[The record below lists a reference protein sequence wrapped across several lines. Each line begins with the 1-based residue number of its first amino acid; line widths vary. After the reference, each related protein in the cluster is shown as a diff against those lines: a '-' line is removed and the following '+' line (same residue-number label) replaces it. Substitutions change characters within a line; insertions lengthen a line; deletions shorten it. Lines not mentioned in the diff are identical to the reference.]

1 MGEIDASISY
11 QITNSS
17 RLRVG
22 YRALGIT
29 DIAFASN
36 QIGDDFTDATAL
48 NSPVTDG
55 DLVLQGAYFGLE
67 FAY

>member
-1 MGEIDASISY
+1 
-11 QITNSS
+11 
-17 RLRVG
+17 LRVG